1 MKHYF
6 LLIVIG
12 FILSCSEGETK
23 VRIEITRFVDEPI
36 IPPLLAEEIGS
47 NIQGPSLIKAPDWMQ
62 NPLGRY
68 YLYFADH
75 KGHKIKLAYSEDL
88 SGPWKIYRGGTLQL
102 KDSYFLTEK
111 PAIPENFDEKNL
123 EPRDAHVDLLNH
135 IPKKIDDLTVPHIAS
150 PDAHVDQDNQ
160 RIILYYHGLDEFG
173 LQKTRVAVS
182 RDGINF
188 TSRKKI
194 VGWPYFR
201 KFSYKGNDYAL
212 SMPGVIYKNTGSIE
226 DFRIV
231 NQVMEENTRHSAVMV
246 WEDKLLV
253 FYTRKGDTPE
263 RILLTTIDLTIPAA
277 LWRTTTPI
285 EVLKPEKEWEGAS
298 LPLYKS
304 VASAINIP
312 VNQLRDP
319 AVFSEGDR
327 NYLLYSVRG
336 ENGIAIAEFSILD
349 KKNSYFTAISRNIH

>member
-1 MKHYF
+1 
-6 LLIVIG
+6 
-12 FILSCSEGETK
+12 
-23 VRIEITRFVDEPI
+23 
-36 IPPLLAEEIGS
+36 
-47 NIQGPSLIKAPDWMQ
+47 
-62 NPLGRY
+62 
-68 YLYFADH
+68 
-75 KGHKIKLAYSEDL
+75 
-88 SGPWKIYRGGTLQL
+88 
-102 KDSYFLTEK
+102 
-111 PAIPENFDEKNL
+111 
-123 EPRDAHVDLLNH
+123 
-135 IPKKIDDLTVPHIAS
+135 
-150 PDAHVDQDNQ
+150 
-160 RIILYYHGLDEFG
+160 
-173 LQKTRVAVS
+173 
-182 RDGINF
+182 
-188 TSRKKI
+188 
-194 VGWPYFR
+194 
-201 KFSYKGNDYAL
+201 
-212 SMPGVIYKNTGSIE
+212 
-226 DFRIV
+226 
-231 NQVMEENTRHSAVMV
+231 MEENTRHSAVMV

-349 KKNSYFTAISRNIH
+349 QKK